1 MRDIYLRAKGRT
13 VIRRGDMLDLIY
25 HNNRHFSKEVI
36 DDSEKCSNLQKYTY
50 SIVLMDLLLL
60 IEIQVN

>member
-25 HNNRHFSKEVI
+25 HNS
-36 DDSEKCSNLQKYTY
+36 CY
-50 SIVLMDLLLL
+50 
-60 IEIQVN
+60 IERKGGQVMLASWRGRLVYVRIRI

>member
-25 HNNRHFSKEVI
+25 HNTPPCV
-36 DDSEKCSNLQKYTY
+36 DPGTQGGDADMEKR
-50 SIVLMDLLLL
+50 
-60 IEIQVN
+60 

>member
-25 HNNRHFSKEVI
+25 HNTPPCV
-36 DDSEKCSNLQKYTY
+36 DPGTQGGDADMEKIRGWAHGKIILSQGDGH
-50 SIVLMDLLLL
+50 S
-60 IEIQVN
+60 